1 MKGKVLIS
9 YFTIFGLFSLV
20 FLLLFRTPLFASQTV
35 LFYRGN
41 ILLAL
46 TLIMLFLIS
55 GLQRRIFKVRFET
68 VLAAIIMS
76 ASIHLAIFVV
86 FPVTFDRSVTMYL
99 LNRLN
104 TSQSP
109 TCQGLTPQQ
118 MEQLFIKEYVKRDQA
133 IARRVKEQSIINILR
148 EQNNCVSLT
157 SRGRSF
163 LNLSELIKKLYNL
176 N

>member
-1 MKGKVLIS
+1 MKGKVFIS
-9 YFTIFGLFSLV
+9 YLAIFVLFSLV
-20 FLLLFRTPLFASQTV
+20 FLLLLRTPLFASQTV

-41 ILLAL
+41 ILLGLTAL
-46 TLIMLFLIS
+46 FFLLTS
-55 GLQRRIFKVRFET
+55 DVCKRVLKVRFET
-68 VLAAIIMS
+68 ILAAIIMS

-104 TSQSP
+104 ISQSP
-109 TCQGLTPQQ
+109 TCQGLSAQQ

-133 IARRVKEQSIINILR
+133 MARRIKEQSIINILK
-148 EQNNCVSLT
+148 EHNNCVSLT
-157 SRGRSF
+157 SRGRNF
-163 LNLSELIKKLYNL
+163 LNLSELIKKLYAL